1 MISVSISN
9 RITAVCPQL
18 TLGLILCSVEN
29 STFDAELWHEMN
41 LIETNFRSRHALE
54 QINKIPAIQATRAAY
69 KTFGKDPN
77 RYRPSTEALCRRIVR
92 ELPLYQINTL
102 VDLINL
108 ISIQTGY
115 SIGGFDAVKVEGD
128 LLLTL
133 GSWKSVEK
141 AADGKD
147 IDNRTFISRN
157 RMKIKDAVAQWN
169 HPVPAA
175 QKETDNLL
183 NKEQISKIMML
194 KDSVIKSLAPALP
207 HLLSLLQNININL
220 LTDQPDTLLEK
231 EYNKEAVVIVS
242 HALDSLTDAML
253 QIVGILS
260 TEQKQKIKDAM
271 KEPNAPKDIIS
282 LIMQSLNQGK

>member
-1 MISVSISN
+1 MKRFYYILLCLIG
-9 RITAVCPQL
+9 
-18 TLGLILCSVEN
+18 GLITSGFV
-29 STFDAELWHEMN
+29 SG
-41 LIETNFRSRHALE
+41 
-54 QINKIPAIQATRAAY
+54 QVAA
-69 KTFGKDPN
+69 
-77 RYRPSTEALCRRIVR
+77 VR
-92 ELPLYQINTL
+92 FTVELPGSGIQKDSTVFLVGSFNNWNPSDSNYCMKRIDNKHYTL
-102 VDLINL
+102 LVPCF
-108 ISIQTGY
+108 SGKKY
-115 SIGGFDAVKVEGD
+115 VYKY
-128 LLLTL
+128 TL
-133 GSWKSVEK
+133 GSWESVEK

-147 IDNRTFISRN
+147 IDNRTFISHN
-157 RMKIKDAVAQWN
+157 RMKIKDAVVQWN

-207 HLLSLLQNININL
+207 HLLSLLQNINTNL

-231 EYNKEAVVIVS
+231 EYNKEAVEIVS

>member
-1 MISVSISN
+1 MKRFYYILLCLIG
-9 RITAVCPQL
+9 
-18 TLGLILCSVEN
+18 GLITSGFV
-29 STFDAELWHEMN
+29 SG
-41 LIETNFRSRHALE
+41 
-54 QINKIPAIQATRAAY
+54 QVAA
-69 KTFGKDPN
+69 
-77 RYRPSTEALCRRIVR
+77 VR
-92 ELPLYQINTL
+92 FTVELPGSGIQKDSTVFLVGSFNNWNPSDSNYCMKRIDNKHYTL
-102 VDLINL
+102 LVPCF
-108 ISIQTGY
+108 SGKKY
-115 SIGGFDAVKVEGD
+115 VYKY
-128 LLLTL
+128 TL
-133 GSWKSVEK
+133 GSWESVEK

-147 IDNRTFISRN
+147 IDNRTFISHN
-157 RMKIKDAVAQWN
+157 RMKIKDAVVQWN

-231 EYNKEAVVIVS
+231 EYNKEAVEIVS